1 MSARRGVFIFLLLV
15 AVLGALVLFAALA
28 LRGPSTVVHPS
39 TVLIFDVPSELEE
52 SDLPYGSYRFGFLRP
67 ERPTLWSVID
77 GIRAAAEDERIEGL
91 VLHIDDID
99 WGWAKVAEVRDAVLS
114 FRAAG
119 KPVYASLSGGGER
132 EYLLA
137 TTAQTLSTEPLA
149 VLQLDGLTASALF
162 FRGTFDKLEVTPNF
176 ASVGQYKSG
185 VEGYTRTGMSPAAR
199 EALEALLASQYR
211 ILVDTLG
218 SARGLPPDS
227 IQRLLDAGPFGAEE
241 ALASGL
247 VDTVLYPADLD
258 SVATGG
264 RGLRR
269 PTLSMS
275 RYLARP
281 RGSAQAP
288 RIALVVAEGT
298 IAAGKSRE
306 EPGAG
311 RILGIETLVTAL
323 RDARARKSVKAV
335 VLRIDSPG
343 GAAQGA
349 DEIWREVKRCRAAK
363 PLIVSMSDL
372 AASGGY
378 YIAAP
383 ADTILAQPGTITGSI
398 GVFGGKLNILGL
410 YRKLGLNVETVSRG
424 RHAGMLSP
432 FRDFTPEEQEL
443 FQSQMDAV
451 YRTFLSRVAE
461 GRALKAQDV
470 DSIGQGRVW
479 SGVDAQERHLVDG
492 LGGLERALEAARAK
506 AGLAPDQEFVVD
518 VYPKIERTILQR
530 LLAELVGEGEDDA
543 LAVLKLQPTLR
554 AWIAAA
560 RFPSGVCLALMP
572 YAIDIR

>member
-1 MSARRGVFIFLLLV
+1 MSARRGVFFFLLLV
-15 AVLGALVLFAALA
+15 AVLGGLVLLAALA
-28 LRGPSTVVHPS
+28 LRGPSTAIRPS
-39 TVLIFDVPSELEE
+39 TVLILDVPSELEE
-52 SDLPYGSYRFGFLRP
+52 SDLPYGSYRFGFLHP
-67 ERPTLWSVID
+67 ERPTLWSLID
-77 GIRAAAEDERIEGL
+77 GIRTAADDDRIEAL

-99 WGWAKVAEVRDAVLS
+99 WGWAKVAEVRDAVQS

-137 TTAQTLSTEPLA
+137 TAAQTLATEPLA

-162 FRGTFDKLEVTPNF
+162 FRGAFDKLEVTPNF

-218 SARGLPPDS
+218 SARSLPPDS
-227 IQRLLDAGPFGAEE
+227 IQHLLDAGPFGAEE

-258 SVATGG
+258 SLATRD

-275 RYLARP
+275 RYLARS

-298 IAAGKSRE
+298 IAGGKSRE

-311 RILGIETLVTAL
+311 RILGIETLIGAL

-343 GAAQGA
+343 GSAQGA
-349 DEIWREVKRCRAAK
+349 DEVWREVKRCRAAK
-363 PLIVSMSDL
+363 PQIVSMSDL

-383 ADTILAQPGTITGSI
+383 ADSILAQPSTITGSI
-398 GVFGGKLNILGL
+398 GVFGGKLNVLGL
-410 YRKLGLNVETVSRG
+410 YRKLGLNVETVALG

-432 FRDFTPEEQEL
+432 FRDFTPEEQQL
-443 FQSQMDAV
+443 FQSQMEVV
-451 YRTFLSRVAE
+451 YRTFLGRVAE
-461 GRALKAQDV
+461 GRALQTQEV

-479 SGVDAQERHLVDG
+479 SGVDALDRHLVDG
-492 LGGLERALEAARAK
+492 LGGLERALEAAREK

-518 VYPKIERTILQR
+518 VYPKIERTFLQR
-530 LLAELVGEGEDDA
+530 LLAELVGEEEDDA
-543 LAVLKLQPTLR
+543 LAVLKLHPTIQ